1 MGCYVIAMRKPG
13 TDIFEFDNRSYEDPD
28 VDESCV
34 FGNIALAAQE
44 FEAAVVRH
52 GKDNVMLLQIMNVD
66 VSVKACARVQDE
78 AGNVIYAHEGI
89 SWTGKEICDAREAP

>member
-13 TDIFEFDNRSYEDPD
+13 TDIFEFDNRHYENPD
-28 VDESCV
+28 AGKSCI
-34 FGNIALAAQE
+34 FATLALAAQE
-44 FEAAVVRH
+44 FEATVTRH
-52 GKDNVMLLQIMNVD
+52 GKDNVMLLQIMNLD
-66 VSVKACARVQDE
+66 VCVKACARVRDE